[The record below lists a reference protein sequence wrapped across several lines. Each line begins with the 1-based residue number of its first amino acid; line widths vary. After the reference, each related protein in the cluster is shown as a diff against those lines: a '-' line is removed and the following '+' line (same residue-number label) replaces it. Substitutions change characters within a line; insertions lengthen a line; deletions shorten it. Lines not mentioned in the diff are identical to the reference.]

1 MRGLKRRSTEGQ
13 RSPSSKLPSRWADS
27 EHGHLETVIRHCTQK
42 KEKFFTKLYL
52 NESYWLNRLDRIER
66 ETSLIPLQQRRL
78 AALRELLIERVKHDE
93 KRSA

>member
-1 MRGLKRRSTEGQ
+1 M
-13 RSPSSKLPSRWADS
+13 
-27 EHGHLETVIRHCTQK
+27 
-42 KEKFFTKLYL
+42 